1 MLGINYDEF
10 KKYGCINCGCDS
22 VTGGSFRIAGQTTAT
37 CQQCGTTFFLIPNGY
52 EVTCKVNNSIGEN
65 PDRMEFPIIIPHP
78 RKCLNKWHYERP
90 DIRPKIGE
98 YWKSRGIGYDL
109 AGFVKS
115 RQAGE
120 RILEMVKKVLNKEKP
135 DSWLDYREYE
145 PNWIQF
151 KFQESE
157 FSLKALDIITM
168 KNEGIITEEI
178 LTMCMHTNDPSIN
191 KKQVSNFINLFEPIY
206 DVNKLGLDDYLL
218 TKDQESIDETYRF
231 FRIKDDKTI
240 ECNLVSKPNTLIN
253 LNIYDEDGNP
263 NIYLEKKTS
272 LYPGTELFFVN
283 KSCFEYPIKVI
294 SDENNADDLACYI
307 GKTYFLSYEYAMT
320 KFK

>member
-1 MLGINYDEF
+1 
-10 KKYGCINCGCDS
+10 
-22 VTGGSFRIAGQTTAT
+22 
-37 CQQCGTTFFLIPNGY
+37 
-52 EVTCKVNNSIGEN
+52 
-65 PDRMEFPIIIPHP
+65 
-78 RKCLNKWHYERP
+78 
-90 DIRPKIGE
+90 
-98 YWKSRGIGYDL
+98 
-109 AGFVKS
+109 
-115 RQAGE
+115 
-120 RILEMVKKVLNKEKP
+120 
-135 DSWLDYREYE
+135 
-145 PNWIQF
+145 
-151 KFQESE
+151 
-157 FSLKALDIITM
+157 
-168 KNEGIITEEI
+168 
-178 LTMCMHTNDPSIN
+178 MCMHTNDPSIN

-253 LNIYDEDGNP
+253 LNSYDEDGNP